1 MVWEREGRAG
11 ARFLCLRP
19 FAPLF
24 THPPFSLSL
33 QRLARDRPAIVAAR
47 TRLLS
52 LSPALTTL
60 QASLRAAADAA
71 GAELAGLP
79 DRSAR
84 RAARDADDAVRS
96 SYRARERSRADRAAE
111 WAASAKAFR
120 AGAAERAAAVRDART
135 ARGRGALRALDRA
148 LRGAAGPDA
157 DRDARMAALQ
167 ANDWAKYQAL
177 LRKKGGAGG
186 GAGATTTAAATDDE
200 RYAALDSFLNETD
213 EYLVKLTA
221 KIARVR
227 LEAEAAEAR
236 ASAEAAARAR
246 GLDGADVAAAGAA
259 AARAA
264 ADRATDDVVDAAG
277 GGGGGVDAN
286 GNTTAATGAAGGG
299 GGGVMASYHA
309 LAHSVG
315 ERVSAQPSLL
325 TPPAGGALREYQ
337 MVGLQWMVSLYN
349 NRLNG
354 ILADEV
360 RELKGG
366 G

>member
-1 MVWEREGRAG
+1 MQRAPSWRPSPSGRHAEPRVTRTTRCG
-11 ARFLCLRP
+11 
-19 FAPLF
+19 
-24 THPPFSLSL
+24 PPTG
-33 QRLARDRPAIVAAR
+33 PA
-47 TRLLS
+47 
-52 LSPALTTL
+52 
-60 QASLRAAADAA
+60 
-71 GAELAGLP
+71 
-79 DRSAR
+79 
-84 RAARDADDAVRS
+84 
-96 SYRARERSRADRAAE
+96 ERSRADRAAE
-111 WAASAKAFR
+111 WAAYAKAFR

-135 ARGRGALRALDRA
+135 SRGRGALRALHRA

-177 LRKKGGAGG
+177 LRKKSGAGG
-186 GAGATTTAAATDDE
+186 GGGGAATTAAATDDE

-286 GNTTAATGAAGGG
+286 GNPTTAATGEGGGG

-315 ERVSAQPSLL
+315 ERVSTQPALL
-325 TPPAGGALREYQ
+325 TPPSGGALREYQ

-360 RELKGG
+360 SERVKRGV
-366 G
+366 